1 MSRDPQRLPDYLGHI
16 LEAIERIHAY
26 VADVDESGFLASKI
40 IQDAVIRNL
49 EVIGE
54 ASRNIEHVHPEFA
67 AAHPDLPLALAKD
80 MRNALA
86 HGYFKVDL
94 GIVWKTI
101 CRDLPGLHA
110 QIQDAQADVRDQNTD
125 PLAGQSP

>member
-16 LEAIERIHAY
+16 LEAIERIQHY
-26 VADVDESGFLASKI
+26 VDDMDEVGFLNSKLV
-40 IQDAVIRNL
+40 QDAVIRNL

-54 ASRNIEHVHPEFA
+54 ASRNIERVHPEFA
-67 AAHPDLPLALAKD
+67 AAHPELPLALAND

-94 GIVWKTI
+94 EIVWKTI
-101 CRDLPGLHA
+101 QGNLPDLHA
-110 QIQDAQADVRDQNTD
+110 QITEVSATLSRNSDHEGME
-125 PLAGQSP
+125 P